1 MRSGGPQGCAH
12 LIGCQAD
19 EREMIQ
25 GHLHRRRHQ
34 EYEPSTAE
42 GVVGEADVAQS
53 PERAVLLDARGK
65 DALRG

>member
-1 MRSGGPQGCAH
+1 
-12 LIGCQAD
+12 
-19 EREMIQ
+19 MIQ